1 MPADPDPPEPCDC
14 TQVEPLHHQSALG
27 LFMSCHRLLALP
39 LVLLFG
45 VVATAGAQHATVVVE
60 HVPGE
65 GVGPGYGNPATTLG
79 PPTRMSGL
87 PGITDSVVTPFQPAY
102 MASELLTIG
111 RGGRLVVAF
120 DQPILDDPDNPF
132 GVDLLIFGNAF
143 FTNVGSP
150 LACTGALY
158 DEGGRIEVSADG
170 IHFIQLPNRSADGGF
185 PTLGYRDVEPF
196 ATNPGAQPTDFTH
209 PVDPALMDLMLES
222 AVCWDELLIA
232 YDGSGGGTPID
243 LATVGLA
250 QATHIRITV
259 DAEAGSLPEIDGFAD
274 VAPRPRGDLDGNGT
288 INGADLTLVLAAW
301 GTPDHPADLDG
312 NGVVDGPDLTII
324 LGGWD

>member
-1 MPADPDPPEPCDC
+1 
-14 TQVEPLHHQSALG
+14 
-27 LFMSCHRLLALP
+27 MSCHRSIALP
-39 LVLLFG
+39 LMLLFG
-45 VVATAGAQHATVVVE
+45 SLSSANAQHATVVVE

-65 GVGPGYGNPATTLG
+65 GVGPGYGNPQTTLG

-87 PGITDSVVTPFQPAY
+87 PGITDSAVTPFQPAY
-102 MASELLTIG
+102 MTSELLTIG

-120 DQPILDDPDNPF
+120 EEPILDDPDNPF

-143 FTNVGSP
+143 FTNLGGQ

-170 IHFIQLPNRSADGGF
+170 IDFIELPGRSADGGF
-185 PTLGYRDVEPF
+185 PTLGYRDIDAF
-196 ATNPGAQPTDFTH
+196 ATIAGTAPTDFTR
-209 PVDPALMDLMLES
+209 PVDPALMDLLLES
-222 AVCWDELLIA
+222 SVCWDELLVA

-250 QATHIRITV
+250 QATHLRITV
-259 DAEAGSLPEIDGFAD
+259 DADAGSLPEIDGFAD
-274 VAPRPRGDLDGNGT
+274 VAPRRPGDLDGNGT
-288 INGADLTLVLAAW
+288 INGADLTLLLAAW

>member
-1 MPADPDPPEPCDC
+1 
-14 TQVEPLHHQSALG
+14 
-27 LFMSCHRLLALP
+27 MSCRRSIA
-39 LVLLFG
+39 VLLLSFFG
-45 VVATAGAQHATVVVE
+45 CLASAGAQHATVVVE
-60 HVPGE
+60 HIPGE
-65 GVGPGYGNPATTLG
+65 GGGSGYGNPLTTLG

-102 MASELLTIG
+102 MPSELLTIG

-120 DQPILDDPDNPF
+120 DQPIIDDPDNPF
-132 GVDLLIFGNAF
+132 GVDLLVFGNAF
-143 FTNVGSP
+143 FTNFGGQ
-150 LACTGALY
+150 LTCTGALY

-170 IHFIQLPNRSADGGF
+170 IDFRELPGLSADGGV
-185 PTLGYRDVEPF
+185 PTLGYRDIDAF
-196 ATNPGAQPTDFTH
+196 ATIAGAAPTDFTR
-209 PVDPALMDLMLES
+209 PVDPVLIDLMLES
-222 AVCWDELLIA
+222 SVCWDELLIA

-259 DAEAGSLPEIDGFAD
+259 DSDAGSLPEIDGFAD
-274 VAPRPRGDLDGNGT
+274 VAPQRRGDLDGNGT
-288 INGADLTLVLAAW
+288 INGADLTLLLAAW
-301 GTPDHPADLDG
+301 GIPDHPADLDG